1 MEQITKIKTA
11 IHINQTY
18 KVAHAGDWR
27 KLEEITTALQQV
39 AALIQYVKANP
50 TAQPKPALRMFIK
63 GQKIVASQRRLE
75 NVFSTPFVTIY
86 SKTINHGTEH
96 QDSRENAG
104 GNNLH
109 QASNNTGI

>member
-18 KVAHAGDWR
+18 RVTHEGDWR
-27 KLEEITTALQQV
+27 KLNELTTALQQV
-39 AALIQYVKANP
+39 AALIEYVRVNP
-50 TAQPKPALRMFIK
+50 QAQPKPALRRFIK
-63 GQKIVASQRRLE
+63 GERIVASTRKNE
-75 NVFSTPFVTIY
+75 NVFSTPLVTIY

-104 GNNLH
+104 GNNLY
-109 QASNNTGI
+109 QTSNNTGI

>member
-11 IHINQTY
+11 IHINETY

-86 SKTINHGTEH
+86 SKTINNGEEQNRTTS
-96 QDSRENAG
+96 DTNR
-104 GNNLH
+104 
-109 QASNNTGI
+109 SNTYEA